1 MNRINSNGFSVD
13 PPVISIFI
21 GPLVAILF
29 VVTIVIAV
37 QIVPRLSSATAGA
50 WLSGKAFV
58 IDGDTIVVRGQHVR
72 LAGIDAPEID
82 QYCLDAR
89 GQSYP
94 CGIEASAA
102 LSALTRNRD
111 VTCIEINFDR
121 YRRIVARCEVD
132 SRDVGDAMVRAG
144 HAIVYVRYDAEG
156 RYADAEREAHS
167 AKRGIWQ
174 GNFVQPEAWRHN
186 R

>member
-1 MNRINSNGFSVD
+1 MSRINSNGFSVD
-13 PPVISIFI
+13 PPVASIFI

-29 VVTIVIAV
+29 VATIVLAV
-37 QIVPRLSSATAGA
+37 RVVSGLNSATAGA
-50 WLSGKAFV
+50 WLSGQAYV

-72 LAGIDAPEID
+72 LAGIDAPELD
-82 QYCLDAR
+82 QHCLDAK

-102 LSALTRNRD
+102 ISALTRNRD
-111 VTCIEINFDR
+111 ITCIEIDLDR

-132 SRDVGDAMVRAG
+132 GHDVGDTMVRAG
-144 HAIVYVRYDAEG
+144 HAIDYVRYDAEG
-156 RYADAEREAHS
+156 RYAGAEREARG